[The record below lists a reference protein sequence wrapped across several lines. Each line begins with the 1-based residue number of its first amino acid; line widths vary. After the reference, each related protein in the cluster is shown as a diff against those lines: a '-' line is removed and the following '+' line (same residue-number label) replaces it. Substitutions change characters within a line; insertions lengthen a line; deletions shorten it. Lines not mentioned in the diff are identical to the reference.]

1 VWSEQ
6 QVAELRAL
14 RDRGYSCSEIAGAL
28 GTTRNAVLSKAARLG
43 LPAPPP
49 RFRRFTAPNVR
60 PLPEM
65 LAGIDLSELQL
76 EILALFE
83 RKGIRPEDR
92 RRIVQGSD
100 FGGWLDVLGGAPAV
114 LREAIANIRARHP

>member
-1 VWSEQ
+1 MESETQ
-6 QVAELRAL
+6 RPRRPRAP
-14 RDRGYSCSEIAGAL
+14 GGVQSASY
-28 GTTRNAVLSKAARLG
+28 
-43 LPAPPP
+43 
-49 RFRRFTAPNVR
+49 
-60 PLPEM
+60 PEV
-65 LAGIDLSELQL
+65 GIDLSELQI